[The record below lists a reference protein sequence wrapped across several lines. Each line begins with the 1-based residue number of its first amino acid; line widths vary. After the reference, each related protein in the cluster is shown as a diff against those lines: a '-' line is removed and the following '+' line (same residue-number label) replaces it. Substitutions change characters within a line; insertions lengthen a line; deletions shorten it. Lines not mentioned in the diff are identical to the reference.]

1 VKTWVYRGD
10 IYEQKKRRETAPI
23 PGAGVFQS

>member
-10 IYEQKKRRETAPI
+10 IYEQKKRKPAETVTT
-23 PGAGVFQS
+23 GAF